1 MTDRIFNMRLS
12 CAYTGDENDI
22 KQQETELLI
31 DGMWQTFDLELQ
43 SAGFLILVYAIF
55 SCQHRMYR
63 VKSAKQALLL
73 DSARGSIHVT
83 TDSDWKIKTLQ
94 VEFEGKLLTGKARQE
109 DIDLIT
115 SAMKNCPVSVNLREA
130 EEDSCNISFV

>member
-12 CAYTGDENDI
+12 CSYTGDENDI
-22 KQQETELLI
+22 KQQETEQLL
-31 DGMWQTFDLELQ
+31 DGMWQTFDLEMQ
-43 SAGFLILVYAIF
+43 SAGFLIFVYAIF

-73 DSARGSIHVT
+73 DSARGSIQVT

-94 VEFEGKLLTGKARQE
+94 VEFEGKVLTGKARQE
-109 DIDLIT
+109 DIDVIT
-115 SAMKNCPVSVNLREA
+115 RAMKNCPVSVNIREA
-130 EEDSCNISFV
+130 EENTCNISFI

>member
-12 CAYTGDENDI
+12 CTYTGDENDI
-22 KQQETELLI
+22 KQQETELLV
-31 DGMWQTFDLELQ
+31 DGMWQTFNLEMQ

-63 VKSAKQALLL
+63 VKSAKQALML

-83 TDSDWKIKTLQ
+83 TDNDWKIKTLQ
-94 VEFEGKLLTGKARQE
+94 VEFQGKVLTGKARQV
-109 DIDLIT
+109 DIDVIT
-115 SAMKNCPVSVNLREA
+115 SAMKNCPVSVNIREA

>member
-12 CAYTGDENDI
+12 CSYTGDENDI
-22 KQQETELLI
+22 KQQETELLL
-31 DGMWQTFDLELQ
+31 DGMWQTFDLEMQ
-43 SAGFLILVYAIF
+43 SAGFLIFVYAIF

-73 DSARGSIHVT
+73 DSARGSIQVT

-94 VEFEGKLLTGKARQE
+94 VEFEGKVLTGKARQE
-109 DIDLIT
+109 DIDVIT
-115 SAMKNCPVSVNLREA
+115 RAMKNCPVSVNIREA
-130 EEDSCNISFV
+130 EENTCNISFI

>member
-12 CAYTGDENDI
+12 CTYTGDENDI
-22 KQQETELLI
+22 KQQETELLV
-31 DGMWQTFDLELQ
+31 DGMWQTFNLEMQ

-63 VKSAKQALLL
+63 VKSAKQALML

-83 TDSDWKIKTLQ
+83 TDNDWKIKTLQ
-94 VEFEGKLLTGKARQE
+94 VEFQGKLLTGKARQE
-109 DIDLIT
+109 GIDIIIN
-115 SAMKNCPVSVNLREA
+115 AMKNCPVSVNLREA

>member
-22 KQQETELLI
+22 KQQQTELLK
-31 DGMWQTFDLELQ
+31 DGMWQPFHLGMQ
-43 SAGFLILVYAIF
+43 SAGFLIFVYAIF

-83 TDSDWKIKTLQ
+83 TDKDWKIKTLQ
-94 VEFEGKLLTGKARQE
+94 VEFEGKLLTGKASQE
-109 DIDLIT
+109 DIEIIS
-115 SAMKNCPVSVNLREA
+115 SAMKNCPVSANIREA
-130 EEDSCNISFV
+130 KEGSCNISFV

>member
-43 SAGFLILVYAIF
+43 SAGFLIFVYAIF
-55 SCQHRMYR
+55 TCQHRMYR

-73 DSARGSIHVT
+73 DSAHGSIQVT

-94 VEFEGKLLTGKARQE
+94 VEFEGKLLTGKVSQE
-109 DIDLIT
+109 DIDIIT
-115 SAMKNCPVSVNLREA
+115 SAMGNCPVSVNLRAA
-130 EEDSCNISFV
+130 EEDTCNISFI

>member
-12 CAYTGDENDI
+12 CTYTGDENDI

-31 DGMWQTFDLELQ
+31 DGMWQPFDLEMQ

-73 DSARGSIHVT
+73 DSAHGSIHVT
-83 TDSDWKIKTLQ
+83 TDNDWKIKTLQ
-94 VEFEGKLLTGKARQE
+94 IEFQGKVLTGKARQE
-109 DIDLIT
+109 DIDIIT
-115 SAMKNCPVSVNLREA
+115 STMKNCPVSVNIREA

>member
-1 MTDRIFNMRLS
+1 MRLS

-31 DGMWQTFDLELQ
+31 DGMWQTFDLSIQ
-43 SAGFLILVYAIF
+43 SAGFLIFVYAIF
-55 SCQHRMYR
+55 TCQHRMYR

-73 DSARGSIHVT
+73 DSAHGSIQVT

-94 VEFEGKLLTGKARQE
+94 VEFEGKLLTGKVSQE
-109 DIDLIT
+109 DIDIIT
-115 SAMKNCPVSVNLREA
+115 SAMGNCPVSVNLRAA
-130 EEDSCNISFV
+130 EEDTCNISFI

>member
-1 MTDRIFNMRLS
+1 MRLS

-22 KQQETELLI
+22 KQQETELLN
-31 DGMWQTFDLELQ
+31 DGMWQPFDLGMQ

-83 TDSDWKIKTLQ
+83 TDNDWKIKTLQ
-94 VEFEGKLLTGKARQE
+94 VDFEGKVLTGEARQE
-109 DIDLIT
+109 DIDIIT
-115 SAMKNCPVSVNLREA
+115 GAMKNCPVSVNIHEA

>member
-12 CAYTGDENDI
+12 CTYTGDENDI
-22 KQQETELLI
+22 KQQETELLV
-31 DGMWQTFDLELQ
+31 DGMWQPFHLGIQ
-43 SAGFLILVYAIF
+43 SAGFLIFVYAIF

-83 TDSDWKIKTLQ
+83 TDNDWKIKTLQ
-94 VEFEGKLLTGKARQE
+94 VEFEGKLLTGKASQE
-109 DIDLIT
+109 DIEII
-115 SAMKNCPVSVNLREA
+115 SRAMKNCPVSANIREA
-130 EEDSCNISFV
+130 EEGSCSISFV

>member
-12 CAYTGDENDI
+12 CSYTGDENDI

>member
-31 DGMWQTFDLELQ
+31 DGMWQTFDLEMQ
-43 SAGFLILVYAIF
+43 SAGFLMLVYAIF

-73 DSARGSIHVT
+73 DSSRGSIQVT

-94 VEFEGKLLTGKARQE
+94 IEFEGKVLTGKVRQE
-109 DIDLIT
+109 DIELIT
-115 SAMKNCPVSVNLREA
+115 SAMKNCPVSVNLRET
-130 EEDSCNISFV
+130 EEDTCNINFI

>member
-12 CAYTGDENDI
+12 CTYTGDENDI

-31 DGMWQTFDLELQ
+31 DGMWQPFDLEFQ
-43 SAGFLILVYAIF
+43 SPGFLIFVYAVF

-83 TDSDWKIKTLQ
+83 TDNDWKIKTLQ
-94 VEFEGKLLTGKARQE
+94 VDFEGKVLTGKARQE
-109 DIDLIT
+109 DIDIIT
-115 SAMKNCPVSVNLREA
+115 SAMKSCPVSVNIREA
-130 EEDSCNISFV
+130 EEGSCNISFV

>member
-22 KQQETELLI
+22 KQQEVELLS
-31 DGMWQTFDLELQ
+31 DGMWQTFDLGMQ

-63 VKSAKQALLL
+63 VTSAKQALLL

-94 VEFEGKLLTGKARQE
+94 IEFEGKVLTGKARQE
-109 DIDLIT
+109 DIDIIT
-115 SAMKNCPVSVNLREA
+115 SAMRNCPVSVNIREA
-130 EEDSCNISFV
+130 EEDTCNISFV

>member
-12 CAYTGDENDI
+12 CTYTGDENDI

-31 DGMWQTFDLELQ
+31 DGMWQPFDLGFQ
-43 SAGFLILVYAIF
+43 SAGFLIFVYAIF

-73 DSARGSIHVT
+73 DSAHGSIHVT
-83 TDSDWKIKTLQ
+83 TDNDWKIKTLQ
-94 VEFEGKLLTGKARQE
+94 VEFQGKLLTGKARQE
-109 DIDLIT
+109 DIDIIT
-115 SAMKNCPVSVNLREA
+115 SAMKNCPVSINIREV
-130 EEDSCNISFV
+130 EEGSCNFSFV